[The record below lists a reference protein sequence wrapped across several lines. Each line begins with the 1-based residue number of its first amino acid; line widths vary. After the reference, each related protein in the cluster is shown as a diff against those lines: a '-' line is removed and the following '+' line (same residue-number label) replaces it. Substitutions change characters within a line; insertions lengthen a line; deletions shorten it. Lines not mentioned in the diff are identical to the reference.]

1 MGGDHPPWDRLAT
14 LQRSEP
20 WRGHD
25 DDAKPSAADIPA
37 VAADVDSGELI
48 AAQLPQVLVMHDA
61 SDGSE
66 VWSCA
71 RESSRGNQR
80 LGRVED
86 GHNYRMGTCGT
97 RLELPSEKRKVD
109 GSTLPLTTKPLPRS
123 PAEIHVIGLPC
134 PVL

>member
-37 VAADVDSGELI
+37 VAAGVDSGELI
-48 AAQLPQVLVMHDA
+48 AAQLPQVFVMHDA
-61 SDGSE
+61 SGGNE

-97 RLELPSEKRKVD
+97 RLELP
-109 GSTLPLTTKPLPRS
+109 PLTGQSLGHPLVTKPHPSR
-123 PAEIHVIGLPC
+123 AA
-134 PVL
+134 